1 MRAIQGVVTATVTAA
16 CLMFSGPA
24 TVHGQAAGKSA
35 LNQQLAAARAATARY
50 HDPNV
55 ALADG
60 FVDMG
65 PNPGEAGMIDFVNF
79 SLVDCTLDAAHPEAL
94 RYVASGEGLRLVAVE
109 YSIPM
114 ACAATP
120 PEDFLAGAGE
130 WEQEPGVPAWSL
142 AVFIW
147 SGNSLESR

>member
-1 MRAIQGVVTATVTAA
+1 M
-16 CLMFSGPA
+16 
-24 TVHGQAAGKSA
+24 HGQAAGGSD
-35 LNQQLAAARAATARY
+35 LEQQLAAARAATARY
-50 HDPNV
+50 HDPNA

-60 FVDMG
+60 YIDLG
-65 PNPGEAGMIDFVNF
+65 PNPGEGGTIDFVNF
-79 SLVDCTLDAAHPEAL
+79 DLVDCTLDVRRPEAL
-94 RYVASGEGLRLVAVE
+94 RYVPSGDGLRLVGVE

-114 ACAATP
+114 ECSATP

-147 SGNSLESR
+147 AGNSIESR

>member
-1 MRAIQGVVTATVTAA
+1 MRAIQGVVKATVAA
-16 CLMFSGPA
+16 GCLIFSGPA
-24 TVHGQAAGKSA
+24 VMQGRAAGNPA
-35 LNQQLAAARAATARY
+35 LAQQLAAARAATAIY
-50 HDPNV
+50 HDPNA

-60 FVDMG
+60 YVNLG
-65 PNPGEAGMIDFVNF
+65 PNPGEGGMYDFLNF
-79 SLVDCTLDAAHPEAL
+79 SLIDCTLDVMHPEAL
-94 RYVASGEGLRLVAVE
+94 RYVPSGEGLRLVGVE

-114 ACAATP
+114 ACSATP

-147 SGNSLESR
+147 SGHATAR